1 MHRTAGWL
9 LLGIALALAGGC
21 RSTPRES
28 QSQPAP
34 AQCSDPQLESLA
46 TYAVTLRQG
55 DEAALLAEKS
65 ALEGAPPSSERDL
78 RLALLLAQHNSPAY
92 DPEGAARL
100 LAQVSS
106 STPPADHSSKALAE
120 VLSASLAGTPR
131 NCTDTEEFRDLT
143 WQLGAE
149 QQKRQEIAGRLESTR
164 QELDAERAQRAKLE
178 QQLDALKS
186 LEEQIKNRD
195 NGPGR

>member
-1 MHRTAGWL
+1 MRATACWL
-9 LLGIALALAGGC
+9 VTGAALALIGAC
-21 RSTPRES
+21 RSAPHEPD
-28 QSQPAP
+28 SQPAA
-34 AQCSDPQLESLA
+34 AQCREPQLESLA
-46 TYAVTLRQG
+46 TYAVMLRQA
-55 DEAALLAEKS
+55 DVATLLAEKG
-65 ALEGAPPSSERDL
+65 ALESAPPSGERDL
-78 RLALLLAQHNSPAY
+78 RLALLLAQYNSPVY

-100 LAQVSS
+100 LAQLSS
-106 STPPADHSSKALAE
+106 STPADPSSKALAE
-120 VLSASLAGTPR
+120 VLSANLAGAAR